1 MNRSTEPAVWFPA
14 IRAGSGT
21 DVFTERLVKGLQQR
35 GIKAGITWLP
45 HRAEYAPWTV
55 PVPRVPRW
63 ANIAHVN
70 TWLHPRFIP
79 RHLPIVATMHLC
91 VHDPA
96 LELFKTPLQRLYHR
110 LWIRRVEAR
119 ILQRA
124 DVVTAVSRYSAER
137 TREVFRCQN
146 IQVIHNG
153 VDTTTF
159 HPLPRSHPN
168 TPFRLLYVGNWS
180 ERKGVG
186 LLGPL
191 LQRLGPDFELH
202 YTADRNG
209 HHRQYGL
216 PSSCRCL
223 GRLGAT
229 ELVRAYQTA
238 DALLF
243 PSRLEGLP
251 LTVLEAMAC
260 GLPVIAARVAS
271 LSEVVEHGVTGWLD
285 AQSKGKE
292 FAAAC
297 RRLAAD
303 PATWQSMRDAARR
316 RAVQSFDV
324 NLMVERYLK
333 LYQALLDPRSVEAA
347 EGSLSSDSNNSL

>member
-1 MNRSTEPAVWFPA
+1 MNRSTKPAVWFPA

-55 PVPRVPRW
+55 AVPRVPRW

-70 TWLHPRFIP
+70 TWLHPRFVP
-79 RHLPIVATMHLC
+79 QHLPVVATMHLC

-96 LELFKTPLQRLYHR
+96 LEPFKTPLQRLYHR

-180 ERKGVG
+180 ERKGVD
-186 LLGPL
+186 LLGPIL
-191 LQRLGPDFELH
+191 RELGDGFELA
-202 YTADRNG
+202 YTADRAG
-209 HHRQYGL
+209 RHTRYPL
-216 PSSCRCL
+216 PDNARCL
-223 GRLGAT
+223 GRLDAEG
-229 ELVRAYQTA
+229 LRQAYAQA
-238 DALLF
+238 DALIF

-251 LTVLEAMAC
+251 LTVLEATAC
-260 GLPVIAARVAS
+260 GLPVVAADTSS
-271 LSEVVEHGVTGWLD
+271 LPEVVEHGKSGLLCMVNNV
-285 AQSKGKE
+285 AA
-292 FAAAC
+292 FAAAA
-297 RRLAAD
+297 RNLAEDLAL
-303 PATWQSMRDAARR
+303 WQAMRQGARQ
-316 RAVQSFDV
+316 RAEELFDISHQV
-324 NLMVERYLK
+324 GRWVKVYTIMLN
-333 LYQALLDPRSVEAA
+333 
-347 EGSLSSDSNNSL
+347 G

>member
-55 PVPRVPRW
+55 AVPRVPRW

-70 TWLHPRFIP
+70 TWLHPRFVP
-79 RHLPIVATMHLC
+79 QHLPVVATMHLC

-96 LELFKTPLQRLYHR
+96 LEPFKTPLQRLYHR

-216 PSSCRCL
+216 PSNCRCL

-243 PSRLEGLP
+243 PSRLEGFGL
-251 LTVLEAMAC
+251 VAAEAMAC
-260 GLPVIAARVAS
+260 GLPVIAAAAS
-271 LSEVVEHGVTGWLD
+271 SLPEVVEHGKTGLLCPVD
-285 AQSKGKE
+285 DVAA
-292 FAAAC
+292 FAAAA
-297 RRLAAD
+297 RRLASD
-303 PATWQSMRDAARR
+303 PALWQAMRQGAQER
-316 RAVQSFDV
+316 VHKLFD
-324 NLMVERYLK
+324 LAGQIERYVAI
-333 LYQALLDPRSVEAA
+333 YRQVSGECN
-347 EGSLSSDSNNSL
+347 G